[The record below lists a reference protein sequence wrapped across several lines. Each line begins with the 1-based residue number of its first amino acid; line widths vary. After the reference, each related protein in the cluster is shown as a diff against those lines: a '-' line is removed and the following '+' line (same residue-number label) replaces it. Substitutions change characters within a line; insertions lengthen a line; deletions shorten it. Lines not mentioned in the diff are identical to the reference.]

1 MKSLEENSQRGRH
14 LMRRE
19 KSQGQSGFTMIELMV
34 VVVIILILGGYAV
47 PNVLNFIH
55 MARLRGSASDY
66 ASLLQVARIRS
77 VQDNN
82 FYSSYILAGSPQQAY
97 VDLKSNGGTQVD
109 SGDPLIALSTEV
121 APVAAGSA
129 PDTTNLKGK
138 FLPAGSGLTV
148 KDGSTTANRVIF
160 SPRGL
165 PCSTQ
170 SATGGT
176 VCDSAAGATA
186 FWVFFKDNR
195 TSAWEAVTVSP
206 AGRVQKWQHGTGG
219 WSKL

>member
-1 MKSLEENSQRGRH
+1 
-14 LMRRE
+14 MRRE
-19 KSQGQSGFTMIELMV
+19 KSEDQSGFSMIELMV
-34 VVVIILILGGYAV
+34 VLVVILIIGGYAV

-77 VQDNN
+77 VQDNK
-82 FYSSYILAGSPQQAY
+82 FYSSYILAGGSPQEAY
-97 VDLKSNGGTQVD
+97 VDLKSNGGTAVD
-109 SGDPLIALSTEV
+109 PGDPLIALSTEV
-121 APVAAGSA
+121 VPTAAGSA

-148 KDGSTTANRVIF
+148 KDGSTTATPVIF

-165 PCSTQ
+165 PCTTQ

-176 VCDSAAGATA
+176 VCDSAAGATT

-195 TSAWEAVTVSP
+195 TSAWEAVTISP
-206 AGRVQKWQHGTGG
+206 AGRIQKWQHGTGG

>member
-1 MKSLEENSQRGRH
+1 
-14 LMRRE
+14 
-19 KSQGQSGFTMIELMV
+19 
-34 VVVIILILGGYAV
+34 
-47 PNVLNFIH
+47 

-77 VQDNN
+77 VQDNR
-82 FYSSYILAGSPQQAY
+82 FYSSYILAGSPQEAY

-109 SGDPLIALSTEV
+109 SGDPLIAISTEV
-121 APVAAGSA
+121 VPTAAGSA

-148 KDGSTTANRVIF
+148 KDGSKAATPVIF

-165 PCSTQ
+165 PCTTQ

-176 VCDSAAGATA
+176 VCDSAAGATT
-186 FWVFFKDNR
+186 FWVFFQDNR
-195 TSAWEAVTVSP
+195 TSAWEAVTISP
-206 AGRVQKWQHGTGG
+206 AGRIQKWQHGTGG

>member
-1 MKSLEENSQRGRH
+1 
-14 LMRRE
+14 MRRE
-19 KSQGQSGFTMIELMV
+19 KSKGQSGFSMIELMV
-34 VVVIILILGGYAV
+34 VVVVILIIGGYAV

-66 ASLLQVARIRS
+66 TSLLQVARIRS
-77 VQDNN
+77 VQDNS
-82 FYSSYILAGSPQQAY
+82 FYSSYIAAGPPQEAY
-97 VDLKSNGGTQVD
+97 VDLNSNGALDAGE
-109 SGDPLIALSTEV
+109 PLIALSTEV

-129 PDTTNLKGK
+129 PDTANLKGK
-138 FLPAGSGLTV
+138 FLPAGSGLAV
-148 KDGSTTANRVIF
+148 KDGSTTAGRVIF

-165 PCSTQ
+165 PCTTQ
-170 SATGGT
+170 TATGGT

-186 FWVFFKDNR
+186 FWVFFQDSQ

-206 AGRVQKWQHGTGG
+206 AGRIQKWQHGTGG